1 MRCVFHHERDAEA
14 QCSSC
19 FKPLCSECV
28 IEING
33 KKYCRE
39 CIPPVREEKGPYVPP
54 QQYPQQVISP
64 QPFVPPQPPISSQ
77 PLPVQ
82 PKKSKEKIAV
92 VGGSFLVVAGG
103 IGLLTPLLLFSVFSP
118 AGLLYEFYSSV
129 AGYILLGFVL
139 PLIFSTAAVIGGLSA
154 LQKKNYHFAVIGG
167 VLGILTWGFYISSI
181 LSVLGLILILIAN
194 EEFGGKS

>member
-1 MRCVFHHERDAEA
+1 MKCSFHHERNADF
-14 QCSSC
+14 QCNSC
-19 FKPLCSECV
+19 FKPLCSECTV
-28 IEING
+28 EING

-39 CIPPVREEKGPYVPP
+39 CIPPVREEKPYFP
-54 QQYPQQVISP
+54 QPTPYTEHLQPF
-64 QPFVPPQPPISSQ
+64 QPFVPSPPPTSS
-77 PLPVQ
+77 LSSSVQ
-82 PKKSKEKIAV
+82 HRKSKEKIAV

-129 AGYILLGFVL
+129 SGYLLLGFVL
-139 PLIFSTAAVIGGLSA
+139 PLIFSTSAVIGGFSA

-181 LSVLGLILILIAN
+181 LSILGLILILIAN

>member
-1 MRCVFHHERDAEA
+1 MKCVFHHDRDADF
-14 QCSSC
+14 QCSLC
-19 FKPLCSECV
+19 FKPLCLGCV
-28 IEING
+28 VDING
-33 KKYCRE
+33 KKYCHE
-39 CIPPVREEKGPYVPP
+39 CIPPVREEKPYFP
-54 QQYPQQVISP
+54 QPTSYTEQLPQF
-64 QPFVPPQPPISSQ
+64 QPFVPSPPPTSSTS
-77 PLPVQ
+77 LPAQ
-82 PKKSKEKIAV
+82 HRKSKEKIAV

-103 IGLLTPLLLFSVFSP
+103 IGLLTPLLIFSVFSP

-129 AGYILLGFVL
+129 SGYLLLGFVL

-181 LSVLGLILILIAN
+181 LSILGLILILIAN

>member
-1 MRCVFHHERDAEA
+1 MKCAFHHDRNADF

-19 FKPLCSECV
+19 FKPLCPECV
-28 IEING
+28 VDING
-33 KKYCRE
+33 KKYCHE
-39 CIPPVREEKGPYVPP
+39 CAPPVREEKMPYF
-54 QQYPQQVISP
+54 QQPYSQQAISP
-64 QPFVPPQPPISSQ
+64 QPFIQPQPPISSP
-77 PLPVQ
+77 PLPTQ

-129 AGYILLGFVL
+129 SGYILLGFVL
-139 PLIFSTAAVIGGLSA
+139 PLIFSTAAVIGGFSA

-167 VLGILTWGFYISSI
+167 VLGILSWGFYISSI